1 MPRPVLTLV
10 TPATEPPV
18 TLAETK
24 THLRIDGSS
33 DDAAL
38 QTYLDTAVEIVE
50 GPEGETGMALMPQ
63 TWRQTQWRP
72 MGVCVVLEV
81 PPVQSIVSI
90 KYLDVNEVEQ
100 TATLSDFELVQLPHR
115 YAQVEPRI
123 GKSWPSMSSRGD
135 ALRIEFVAG
144 FDNAAAVPNRI
155 KSAIRLL
162 AGELDKEREATS
174 AVMLREIPIGI
185 SRLLDPYRFGVK

>member
-1 MPRPVLTLV
+1 
-10 TPATEPPV
+10 
-18 TLAETK
+18 
-24 THLRIDGSS
+24 
-33 DDAAL
+33 
-38 QTYLDTAVEIVE
+38 LDTAVEIVE

-72 MGVCVVLEV
+72 TGVCVVLEV

-115 YAQVEPRI
+115 YAQVEPKI
-123 GKSWPSMSSRGD
+123 GKSWPSMSSRSD